1 MQQFHDIAIANLGAQ
16 KLDAQCIECTFDA
29 EIRHLRADHRAAQIA
44 VGVLP
49 LRDDVKD
56 LIAIDNIAVRI
67 DKQTAIGVTV
77 QRNTQCCAAALQGD
91 FPRIEKIGRAS
102 CRERVCQY
110 VQITVVAVSVKKQR
124 QANFHE
130 SESSKP

>member
-77 QRNTQCCAAALQGD
+77 QRNTQCCAAALHGD
-91 FPRIEKIGRAS
+91 FQRIEMRRATRSEEHTSELQSLMRISYAVFCLKKKKSNTKI
-102 CRERVCQY
+102 Q
-110 VQITVVAVSVKKQR
+110 Q
-124 QANFHE
+124 
-130 SESSKP
+130 